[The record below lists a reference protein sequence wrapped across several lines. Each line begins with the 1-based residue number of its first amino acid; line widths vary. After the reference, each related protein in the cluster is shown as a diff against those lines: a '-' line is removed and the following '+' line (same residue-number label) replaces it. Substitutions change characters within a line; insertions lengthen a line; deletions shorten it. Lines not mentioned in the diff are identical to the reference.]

1 MSSIGEI
8 QEATQILR
16 VSFEG
21 IEIFMKIVGGGLHTA
36 KDIGKFI
43 GRLVEMERL
52 SGRTTVK
59 DLLKTGGDL
68 QVFRFDT
75 TDINKVKKLAD
86 KYKIRYALLP
96 DINKADGKSEILF
109 HSDATPRA
117 VSYTHLTLPTTPYV

>member
-75 TDINKVKKLAD
+75 TDINKVKSWL
-86 KYKIRYALLP
+86 
-96 DINKADGKSEILF
+96 INIKSAI
-109 HSDATPRA
+109 ATPSR
-117 VSYTHLTLPTTPYV
+117 

>member
-43 GRLVEMERL
+43 GRLVEME
-52 SGRTTVK
+52 
-59 DLLKTGGDL
+59 
-68 QVFRFDT
+68 
-75 TDINKVKKLAD
+75 
-86 KYKIRYALLP
+86 P
-96 DINKADGKSEILF
+96 
-109 HSDATPRA
+109 
-117 VSYTHLTLPTTPYV
+117 VSY

>member
-1 MSSIGEI
+1 MGEI

-52 SGRTTVK
+52 S
-59 DLLKTGGDL
+59 
-68 QVFRFDT
+68 
-75 TDINKVKKLAD
+75 
-86 KYKIRYALLP
+86 
-96 DINKADGKSEILF
+96 
-109 HSDATPRA
+109 
-117 VSYTHLTLPTTPYV
+117 

>member
-96 DINKADGKSEILF
+96 DINKADGKSEIPF
-109 HSDATPRA
+109 SF
-117 VSYTHLTLPTTPYV
+117 